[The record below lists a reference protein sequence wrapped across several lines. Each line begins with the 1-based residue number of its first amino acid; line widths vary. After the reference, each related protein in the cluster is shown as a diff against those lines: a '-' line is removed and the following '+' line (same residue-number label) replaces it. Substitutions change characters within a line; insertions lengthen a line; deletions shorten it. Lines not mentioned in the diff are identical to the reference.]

1 MATVREPS
9 PPPSP
14 AGREA
19 EPKMLKFGAGPMC
32 TFVGGAAVLS

>member
-19 EPKMLKFGAGPMC
+19 EPKMLFGAGPMC
-32 TFVGGAAVLS
+32 IFVGGAAVLS